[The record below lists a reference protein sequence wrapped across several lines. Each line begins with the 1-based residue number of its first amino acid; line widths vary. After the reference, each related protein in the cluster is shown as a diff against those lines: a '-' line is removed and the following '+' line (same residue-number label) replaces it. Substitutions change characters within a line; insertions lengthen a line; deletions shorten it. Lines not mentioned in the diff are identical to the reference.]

1 MKQLPL
7 SRTRF
12 DARKF
17 VATMAKNIDYQ
28 RDKGMV
34 ANRSLT
40 RNVQAKADGTYL
52 KLMSGEVN
60 FLARGDL

>member
-7 SRTRF
+7 SRTRLN
-12 DARKF
+12 ARKF
-17 VATMAKNIDYQ
+17 VSAIMSNIDHQ